1 MSDCGSGVRG
11 SNPQCDPFFLSFEF
25 RNAITDVVAY
35 CCETEWLLMAQ
46 WWNWRDTRDFDQIY
60 CYLKYLFLSYLNFYL
75 EVAFILVYLLVLKIK
90 NMSRRK
96 WTDD

>member
-1 MSDCGSGVRG
+1 VTH
-11 SNPQCDPFFLSFEF
+11 FFFHLKF

-35 CCETEWLLMAQ
+35 CCEIGLLLMAQ

-75 EVAFILVYLLVLKIK
+75 IVTFVLVYLLVLKIKK

>member
-1 MSDCGSGVRG
+1 MATYGS
-11 SNPQCDPFFLSFEF
+11 
-25 RNAITDVVAY
+25 VV
-35 CCETEWLLMAQ
+35 ELV
-46 WWNWRDTRDFDQIY
+46 DTRDFDQIY